1 MDIIG
6 AIERNP
12 KVAAAALGVMIGVN
26 VVSLTV
32 SGVYVHSVNKAC
44 EENRASLAEVQSQL
58 TKLNNLLE
66 SASEENDEDTEKQ
79 LNYM

>member
-12 KVAAAALGVMIGVN
+12 KAAAILIAGMAGIN
-26 VVSLTV
+26 IVSLTV

-44 EENRASLAEVQSQL
+44 KETNESLEDVKSQL
-58 TKLNNLLE
+58 DKLNRFLE
-66 SASEENDEDTEKQ
+66 SASSDDDDEDTEK
-79 LNYM
+79 